1 MKIKLWFQSALF
13 LALSFAV
20 LPSQTRADDSYQCVI
35 SVYRGGKM
43 VAGSDLT
50 LSKTP
55 EYSVSAVSTP
65 VVPGT
70 NGWVTL
76 PAVDQ
81 KSGKPVSGLE
91 FVIKT
96 VKEESGS
103 YHYAIEARKNLSSKP
118 IAEVYTD
125 SLDHKIGF
133 KFKTMGYLHIA
144 ECGSALAP
152 SVAPDVTKKLIQE
165 PAIEV
170 PALNTT
176 SSYAETPTIPGAL
189 ESSSVP
195 ADNILVSTPVV
206 SAPAAESS
214 SSSAQI
220 QTATESAT
228 TPTVAETSNE
238 TESKTV
244 ASPYSPA
251 DLSKLK
257 EAFQKARG
265 SYTPSTSTGVSP

>member
-1 MKIKLWFQSALF
+1 MKLWFHPVLF
-13 LALSFAV
+13 LALSIVV

-76 PAVDQ
+76 PSVDQ
-81 KSGKPVSGLE
+81 KTGKPLSGLE

-152 SVAPDVTKKLIQE
+152 SGAP
-165 PAIEV
+165 
-170 PALNTT
+170 
-176 SSYAETPTIPGAL
+176 

-195 ADNILVSTPVV
+195 ADNTVVPAPVV

-214 SSSAQI
+214 SSSARI
-220 QTATESAT
+220 ETATEIAT

-251 DLSKLK
+251 DLFKLK
-257 EAFQKARG
+257 QAFQKARG
-265 SYTPSTSTGVSP
+265 SYTPSTSTGVSQ

>member
-1 MKIKLWFQSALF
+1 MKLWFRSALF

-35 SVYRGGKM
+35 SVYRGGKI

-133 KFKTMGYLHIA
+133 KFKTKGYLHIA

-170 PALNTT
+170 PALNT
-176 SSYAETPTIPGAL
+176 SSSAETPTIPGAL

-195 ADNILVSTPVV
+195 ADNTVV

-220 QTATESAT
+220 QTVTESAT
-228 TPTVAETSNE
+228 TPSVAEISNE